1 MPEGLSVPERYSR
14 LREALAAVVGPR
26 HLLAEPTE
34 LAPHLVEERGRYRG
48 RSPFLVRPGSTEETA
63 EVVRLCAEARVPM
76 VPQGGNT
83 GLCAGAIPFEA
94 GEEIIVS
101 LARLKRIRDLD
112 ADNFTITVEAGCILA
127 ELQQVAAEADRLFP
141 LSLGAQGSCQVG
153 GNLSTNAGGVQ
164 VLRYGNMRD
173 LTLGLEVVLPDGQI
187 WDGLR
192 GLRKD
197 NTGYDLKHLFLGA
210 EGTLGIVTAAVLKLF
225 ARPREIVTA
234 FVAVPSP
241 EAAVALLG
249 RARSAT
255 GETVTSFELIPR
267 LGLEMALRRVEG
279 CSDPL
284 GAPSPW
290 YLLIELYGGGETGSL
305 SEALECLLEGAFQ
318 ENLVTDA
325 AIAQNAQQAADFWRL
340 REGLVEAQKQEGGS
354 IKHDVSVPV
363 SRVPAFIAEATREV
377 ERRVPGVRPVPFG
390 HVGDGN
396 IHFNLSQPEESE
408 REAFLARWEEINE
421 AVHDIVARLGGSFS
435 AEHGLGRMKV
445 AEAERLKSPVE
456 MEMMRRIKQT
466 FDPHNLMN
474 PGKVVFPDRHKR
486 L

>member
-1 MPEGLSVPERYSR
+1 MPEGSRIPERYAR
-14 LREALAAVVGPR
+14 LQEALAGVVGTD
-26 HLLAEPTE
+26 HLITDASD
-34 LAPHLVEERGRYRG
+34 LAPYVVEERGRYRG
-48 RSPFLVRPGSTEETA
+48 RTPFVVRPANTEETA
-63 EVVRLCAEARVPM
+63 EVVRLCAAARVPM

-83 GLCAGAIPFEA
+83 GLCGGAIPFDTGDEV
-94 GEEIIVS
+94 IIS
-101 LARLKRIRDLD
+101 LSRLKRIRALD
-112 ADNFTITVEAGCILA
+112 TDNFTITAEAGCILA
-127 ELQQVAAEADRLFP
+127 ELQQAAAAADRLFP
-141 LSLGAQGSCQVG
+141 LSLGAEGSCQIG

-173 LTLGLEVVLPDGQI
+173 LTLGLEVVLPDGAV

-210 EGTLGIVTAAVLKLF
+210 EGTLGLITAAVLKLF
-225 ARPREIVTA
+225 ARPREVVTA
-234 FVAVPSP
+234 FVALPSP
-241 EAAVALLG
+241 AAAVELLG

-255 GETVTSFELIPR
+255 GEAVTSFELIPR
-267 LGLEMALRRVEG
+267 LGLEMAFRHVEG

-284 GAPSPW
+284 DSVSPW
-290 YLLIELYGGGETGSL
+290 YLLIELYGGQEAGPL
-305 SEALECLLEGAFQ
+305 ADALESLLAAAF
-318 ENLVTDA
+318 ETALISDA

-340 REGLVEAQKQEGGS
+340 REGIVEAQKHEGGS

-363 SRVPAFIAEATREV
+363 SKVPEFIAAATAEV

-396 IHFNLSQPEESE
+396 IHFNLSQPEGME
-408 REAFLARWEEINE
+408 RGAFLDRWQEINE
-421 AVHDIVARLGGSFS
+421 AVHDIVAGLSGSFS

-445 AEAERLKSPVE
+445 AEAERLKPAVE
-456 MEMMRRIKQT
+456 IEMMRGIKRT

-474 PGKVVFPDRHKR
+474 PGKVLASRH
-486 L
+486 

>member
-1 MPEGLSVPERYSR
+1 MPEGSPVPERYAR
-14 LREALAAVVGPR
+14 LREALAGVVGPD
-26 HLLAEPTE
+26 HVITDSSD
-34 LAPHLVEERGRYRG
+34 LAPYLVEERGRYRG
-48 RSPFLVRPGSTEETA
+48 RAPFVVRPANTEETA
-63 EVVRLCAEARVPM
+63 EAVRLCAAARVPM

-83 GLCAGAIPFEA
+83 GLCGGAIPFES
-94 GEEIIVS
+94 GEEVIIS
-101 LARLKRIRDLD
+101 LSRLRRIRALD
-112 ADNFTITVEAGCILA
+112 ADNFTITAEAGCILA
-127 ELQQVAAEADRLFP
+127 ELQQAAAAADRLFP
-141 LSLGAQGSCQVG
+141 LSLGAEGSCQIG

-173 LTLGLEVVLPDGQI
+173 LTLGLEVVLPDGAV

-210 EGTLGIVTAAVLKLF
+210 EGTLGIITSAVLKLF
-225 ARPREIVTA
+225 ARPREVVTA
-234 FVAVPSP
+234 FVALPSP
-241 EAAVALLG
+241 AAAVQLLG

-255 GETVTSFELIPR
+255 GEAVTSFELIPR
-267 LGLEMALRRVEG
+267 LGLEMAFRHVEG

-284 GAPSPW
+284 DSVSPW
-290 YLLIELYGGGETGSL
+290 YLLIELYGGREAGPLVG
-305 SEALECLLEGAFQ
+305 ALEDLLATAF
-318 ENLVTDA
+318 ETDLISDA

-340 REGLVEAQKQEGGS
+340 REGIVEAQKHEGGS

-363 SRVPAFIAEATREV
+363 SKVPDFIAAATAEV

-396 IHFNLSQPEESE
+396 IHFNLSQPESAE
-408 REAFLARWEEINE
+408 REAFLVRWQEINE
-421 AVHDIVARLGGSFS
+421 AVHDIVADLGGSFS

-445 AEAERLKSPVE
+445 AEAERLKSAVE
-456 MEMMRRIKQT
+456 IEMMRGIKRA

-474 PGKVVFPDRHKR
+474 PGKVLISRR
-486 L
+486 